1 MPANKLRYQFQSIN
15 LMDDGQ
21 ARHGLILPIPQIVS
35 VLIILVLIL
44 AGITFF
50 QLYKKSRAQSELSL
64 LKQKNQ
70 LLIEK
75 HALGQGDQKILGV
88 LSNTQHRMMTGFE
101 PYLLTLARHHVD
113 GLWLNHFSINLNN
126 QHIDLKG
133 EAFVATHVQQLLSN
147 LQQFKPFAQ
156 TPFSIEHIAHNSMQK
171 EKQSKSSPQVASLYH
186 FSLINYT
193 PKTNKNGGKK

>member
-1 MPANKLRYQFQSIN
+1 MHGDSTRPSDEWRWGVIKAWDPAQEQ
-15 LMDDGQ
+15 
-21 ARHGLILPIPQIVS
+21 
-35 VLIILVLIL
+35 
-44 AGITFF
+44 
-50 QLYKKSRAQSELSL
+50 
-64 LKQKNQ
+64 
-70 LLIEK
+70 
-75 HALGQGDQKILGV
+75 
-88 LSNTQHRMMTGFE
+88 
-101 PYLLTLARHHVD
+101 ARHHVD

-193 PKTNKNGGKK
+193 PQTNKNGGKK